1 MLTSSESSGN
11 EVIALLADTPPV
23 GTDQGLTPKGPT
35 GLLRALVDASAAR
48 EAGERGLPTMDA
60 HAVGAGRLA
69 VRLRRRARAGPRRS
83 APGHL
88 SGTAARRFLGVGQD
102 D

>member
-60 HAVGAGRLA
+60 HAVGAGASLFDYDAALA
-69 VRLRRRARAGPRRS
+69 LDLDGEL
-83 APGHL
+83 PG
-88 SGTAARRFLGVGQD
+88 T
-102 D
+102 

>member
-35 GLLRALVDASAAR
+35 ELLRALVDASAGTETR
-48 EAGERGLPTMDA
+48 KFYEFLTQ
-60 HAVGAGRLA
+60 VLLYLNYLA
-69 VRLRRRARAGPRRS
+69 LY
-83 APGHL
+83 
-88 SGTAARRFLGVGQD
+88 FLGKAKICTPWPFS
-102 D
+102 

>member
-35 GLLRALVDASAAR
+35 GLLRALVDASGAR
-48 EAGERGLPTMDA
+48 EAVERSLPTLDA
-60 HAVGAGRLA
+60 NAAGAGATLFDYDAELA
-69 VRLRRRARAGPRRS
+69 LDLDGEPPNA
-83 APGHL
+83 
-88 SGTAARRFLGVGQD
+88 
-102 D
+102 